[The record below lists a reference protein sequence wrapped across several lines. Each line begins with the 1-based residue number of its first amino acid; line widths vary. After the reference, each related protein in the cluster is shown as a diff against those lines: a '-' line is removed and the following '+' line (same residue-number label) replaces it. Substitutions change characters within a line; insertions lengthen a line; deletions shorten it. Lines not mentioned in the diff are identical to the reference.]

1 MKNGDIR
8 LDQTDI
14 KILRELQ
21 IDSRLSAREISKRVN
36 LSAPSVTERIRKLE
50 DAGVIGAYTIEVN
63 YEALGF
69 DIECMIQ
76 IDIKNNHFD
85 EFKAYIYND
94 PRVNFCYRIAG
105 HSCILVKL
113 SVKTITEIEAFVD
126 AISHL
131 EATTSTYI
139 IFSEIPVNKSV
150 EKFLSERD

>member
-1 MKNGDIR
+1 MKNGEIR
-8 LDQTDI
+8 LDQTDV
-14 KILRELQ
+14 KILRQLQ
-21 IDSRLSAREISKRVN
+21 LDSRLSAREISKRVN

-50 DAGVIGAYTIEVN
+50 DAGVISGYTVQIN

-76 IDIKNNHFD
+76 IDIKNSHF
-85 EFKAYIYND
+85 EQFKKYIYDD
-94 PRVNFCYRIAG
+94 PRVNFCYRVAG

-113 SVKTITEIEAFVD
+113 AVKTIAEIEAFVD
-126 AISHL
+126 AIANL

-150 EKFLSERD
+150 EKFLGKMD